1 MNKLEKHVVYLKFTY
16 IMQKV
21 FCLILLFLM
30 SFHTIEFNNWQ
41 ING

>member
-1 MNKLEKHVVYLKFTY
+1 MNKLEKHVVYLKFKY

-30 SFHTIEFNNWQ
+30 SFYTIEFNNWQ